1 MHLSPSDIKILS
13 SKAPGGS
20 DSKESACS
28 VGDLGSV
35 PALGRAPGEGNGHLL
50 QYSYL
55 ENPRDRGAWQATVHA
70 VTKSWT

>member
-28 VGDLGSV
+28 AGDLCSI
-35 PALGRAPGEGNGHLL
+35 ARLGRFPGEGNDYVL
-50 QYSYL
+50 QYCCR
-55 ENPRDRGAWQATVHA
+55 ENGNEVVKVKTVA
-70 VTKSWT
+70 V